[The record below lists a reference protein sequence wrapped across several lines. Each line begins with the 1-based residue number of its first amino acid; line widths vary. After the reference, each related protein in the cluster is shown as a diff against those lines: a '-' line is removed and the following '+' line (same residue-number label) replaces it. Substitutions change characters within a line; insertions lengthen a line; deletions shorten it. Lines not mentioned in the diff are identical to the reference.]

1 MRRHES
7 HAIVLLT
14 LLMVS
19 IPPLPLCAQQP
30 PPTASPQQTPLA
42 APAPVTRSLP
52 SYPPDNRITI
62 PAGTRV
68 PLVLRNAVD
77 TRTAKAGDS
86 VYLETIYLIAVNNR
100 MAIPMGTFVRGE
112 ILLAKRPGR
121 IRGRGELRL
130 ALEQRTYPSGYTI
143 ELRASP
149 NSVDANTGSGVNE
162 QNTIEGPSSSLRD
175 AAAVPLTAAGGAY
188 IGTLSGAVSNDAPG
202 KGALIGGGIGG
213 MMGLVAVLA
222 TRGPDARLPPGTM
235 LDVVLD
241 RPLLLDAALLP
252 SAAGPGSDPEPRY
265 VAAPVDLPQQET
277 RRNQPPCRASCRFCS
292 SLCGPSSADI
302 FSARQGMAAE
312 SYGGRRPPFSW
323 PFAALSIWRVPW
335 AFVSLSTHN
344 LTRAPR
350 QVLQLLANRQ
360 QLRRERGATLPP
372 QPTETA
378 AG

>member
-149 NSVDANTGSGVNE
+149 NGVDANTGSGRQRAKYHRRSFQLFARRRGCAFDRCRRSVHWNVV
-162 QNTIEGPSSSLRD
+162 R
-175 AAAVPLTAAGGAY
+175 
-188 IGTLSGAVSNDAPG
+188 SG
-202 KGALIGGGIGG
+202 
-213 MMGLVAVLA
+213 
-222 TRGPDARLPPGTM
+222 
-235 LDVVLD
+235 
-241 RPLLLDAALLP
+241 
-252 SAAGPGSDPEPRY
+252 
-265 VAAPVDLPQQET
+265 
-277 RRNQPPCRASCRFCS
+277 
-292 SLCGPSSADI
+292 
-302 FSARQGMAAE
+302 
-312 SYGGRRPPFSW
+312 
-323 PFAALSIWRVPW
+323 
-335 AFVSLSTHN
+335 
-344 LTRAPR
+344 
-350 QVLQLLANRQ
+350 
-360 QLRRERGATLPP
+360 
-372 QPTETA
+372 
-378 AG
+378 